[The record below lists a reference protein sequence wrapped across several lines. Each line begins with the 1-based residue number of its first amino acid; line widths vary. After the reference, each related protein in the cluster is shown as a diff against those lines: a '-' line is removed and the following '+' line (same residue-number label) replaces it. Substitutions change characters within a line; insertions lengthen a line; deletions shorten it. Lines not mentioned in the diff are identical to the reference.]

1 MSFIATVSYELSKD
15 TTDDARRLFRAEL
28 VGRRYFDR
36 WEGKRMPETTVW
48 ARKTAAEGETVIH
61 LKAQC
66 ERDLRAAAAA
76 VSAMRLPIR
85 LVRAWIQV
93 SGAGTFGLIEGE

>member
-15 TTDDARRLFRAEL
+15 TPDESRKLFRAEL

-36 WEGKRMPETTVW
+36 HEGKRMPESTVW
-48 ARKTAAEGETVIH
+48 ARMTTKEGENVTH
-61 LKAQC
+61 LRAQC
-66 ERDLRAAAAA
+66 EKDLTQAAAA
-76 VSAMRLPIR
+76 VAGMGRPIR

-93 SGAGTFGLIEGE
+93 SGAGTFGLVTPD